1 MSEQQGAVR
10 DRYHQR
16 IDPRVRCD
24 ECEAVCCR
32 LTVVLMPEDR
42 VPGWLVHED
51 ERGLRT
57 LAKGDDGW
65 CAAVDRGDFRC
76 GIYADRPAICR
87 KFAMGSPG
95 CRHEREQWM
104 AQRILPTPLRVNPE

>member
-1 MSEQQGAVR
+1 MSDPRKVR

-16 IDPRVRCD
+16 IDPNVHCG

-42 VPGWLVHED
+42 VPGWLVRED

-57 LAKGDDGW
+57 LAKSDDGW
-65 CAAVDRGDFRC
+65 CIAVDRDDFRC
-76 GIYADRPAICR
+76 GIYADRPTICR
-87 KFAMGSPG
+87 KFAMGSPS
-95 CRHEREQWM
+95 CRHEREQWS
-104 AQRILPTPLRVNPE
+104 AQRALPTPLRVSSE